1 MYTLIEVT
9 TRQHETDFL
18 ELPVRLYKGNPWWIR
33 PLDND
38 IRNVFDPAKNPCFQN
53 GECIRWILKDE
64 AGQCV
69 GRVAAFINRKTCHL
83 DKYSVGQMGFF
94 ECIDDRQA
102 AFCLFDKCREWL
114 EGKGM
119 EAMEGPV
126 NFGERIEWWG
136 LLVDGFDQSPV
147 YAMPYTQPYYVS
159 FF

>member
-64 AGQCV
+64 AGPV
-69 GRVAAFINRKTCHL
+69 SDTHL
-83 DKYSVGQMGFF
+83 DGYK
-94 ECIDDRQA
+94 RQA
-102 AFCLFDKCREWL
+102 RHGIHERRRCH
-114 EGKGM
+114 
-119 EAMEGPV
+119 
-126 NFGERIEWWG
+126 GEPRK
-136 LLVDGFDQSPV
+136 PV
-147 YAMPYTQPYYVS
+147 YR
-159 FF
+159 

>member
-18 ELPVRLYKGNPWWIR
+18 ELP
-33 PLDND
+33 D

-64 AGQCV
+64 TGQCV

-159 FF
+159 FFENKATV

>member
-102 AFCLFDKCREWL
+102 AFCFF
-114 EGKGM
+114 GKIDS
-119 EAMEGPV
+119 
-126 NFGERIEWWG
+126 N
-136 LLVDGFDQSPV
+136 
-147 YAMPYTQPYYVS
+147 
-159 FF
+159 